1 MPKIVPR
8 HKIVAFYGVSSS
20 STTTYYRMTKFTQL
34 SKPQNPIE
42 YSRQYIDEDFEANDV
57 VGFSQSIS
65 YAFDKY
71 RGLPV
76 QEDIVNITNSEQT
89 GDSAVR
95 SIITVDVDTKEA
107 FKRDFAVIPNNE
119 GDNTN
124 TYTYSGN
131 FKCKGSLIEG
141 IAKTDDNFKTIT
153 FVPKIK
159 EITGVPPITFYAEG
173 DPLIDWHIRGAAGG
187 VGKCGLNK
195 LKQEPIAIPNGQP
208 EGTQYAGTVSYAY
221 AVSGPSIPGGGT
233 FVSAH
238 EQWLVST
245 YSKIIQISSKRM
257 GVDDRPMTY
266 DNCQYRFRLS
276 AGSYKLVMEAIDHS
290 GQWLSDRLSRYAQAD
305 DWRGTP
311 IIALLSP
318 DSEVVIEEEFDRSLY
333 QGDTFIH
340 IEYPFTITENI
351 EIGLWFRGIGH
362 DISSE
367 EFIPRFMVV
376 PPDTVAEPFSVTV
389 GSRTYEGV
397 SCWEPYKLTLPIL
410 ISSGTQS
417 AEVVI
422 DIDSPLGISD
432 VISMTS
438 SGEAIPTYSGL
449 NTISIDS
456 EVTPSEMYIKIFD

>member
-76 QEDIVNITNSEQT
+76 QEDIVSITNSEQT

-95 SIITVDVDTKEA
+95 SIVTVDTDTKEA

-131 FKCKGSLIEG
+131 FKCKGNLIEG
-141 IAKTDDNFKTIT
+141 VAKTDDNFKTIT

-187 VGKCGLNK
+187 VGKCGLNMM
-195 LKQEPIAIPNGQP
+195 KQEPVTIHNGQAAGSQYEGTISYSYMTYGPAIPNG
-208 EGTQYAGTVSYAY
+208 GD
-221 AVSGPSIPGGGT
+221 
-233 FVSAH
+233 FVAA
-238 EQWLVST
+238 EQQWLHNS
-245 YSKIIQISSKRM
+245 YSKIIQVGSKRM
-257 GVDDRPMTY
+257 GVDDRVMSYST
-266 DNCQYRFRLS
+266 CQYQISLA
-276 AGSYKLVMEAIDHS
+276 AGSYKLVMEAFDHS
-290 GQWLSDRLSRYAQAD
+290 GQWLSDQLSEYPSSD
-305 DWRGTP
+305 GWRGTP
-311 IIALLSP
+311 VIALLTP
-318 DSEVVIEEEFDRSLY
+318 ESEVIIEEEFDRSLY
-333 QGDTFIH
+333 QGDTYIH
-340 IEYPFTITENI
+340 LEYPFTIE
-351 EIGLWFRGIGH
+351 ESMEVGLFFKGIGH
-362 DISSE
+362 NIASE
-367 EFIPRFMVV
+367 EFVMRFMVV
-376 PPDTVAEPFSVTV
+376 PPDTVAEAFTVTY
-389 GSRTYEGV
+389 GNREYSGV
-397 SCWEPYKLTLPIL
+397 SCWEPYHLTLPIL

-438 SGEAIPTYSGL
+438 SGETIPTYSGL
-449 NTISIDS
+449 NTISIDTD
-456 EVTPSEMYIKIFD
+456 VTPSSMYIKIFD